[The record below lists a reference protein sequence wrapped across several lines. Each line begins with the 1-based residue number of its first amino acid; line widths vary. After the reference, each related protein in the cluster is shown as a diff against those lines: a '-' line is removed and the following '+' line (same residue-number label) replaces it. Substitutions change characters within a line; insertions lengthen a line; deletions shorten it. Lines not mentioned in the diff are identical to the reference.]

1 MFRRLVLFPSLGK
14 RMPTLWWQLD
24 KANPYCKP
32 FSVNV
37 INFLDTNK
45 CMMFRRQAT
54 DDKWARSYKMEYDI
68 TCI

>member
-1 MFRRLVLFPSLGK
+1 
-14 RMPTLWWQLD
+14 MPTLWWQLD